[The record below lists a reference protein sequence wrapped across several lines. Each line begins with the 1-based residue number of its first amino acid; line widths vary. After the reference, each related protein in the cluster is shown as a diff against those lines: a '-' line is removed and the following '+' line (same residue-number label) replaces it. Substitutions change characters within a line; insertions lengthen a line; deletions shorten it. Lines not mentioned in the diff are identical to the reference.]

1 MSIDTVQRNQTH
13 QKQST
18 LDTIQLEAENMEYQ
32 KKKNTEQTN
41 KSVQED
47 HTVREDASFFVRLEL
62 LVMKLDFPIG
72 SVQDSAQQGILA
84 KKVHLNQKSVHAILI
99 QRLEMINAFPAIMI
113 YLTVVRDVET
123 AENVVVHILD

>member
-1 MSIDTVQRNQTH
+1 
-13 QKQST
+13 
-18 LDTIQLEAENMEYQ
+18 MEYQ

-84 KKVHLNQKSVHAILI
+84 KKVHLNRKSVHAILI